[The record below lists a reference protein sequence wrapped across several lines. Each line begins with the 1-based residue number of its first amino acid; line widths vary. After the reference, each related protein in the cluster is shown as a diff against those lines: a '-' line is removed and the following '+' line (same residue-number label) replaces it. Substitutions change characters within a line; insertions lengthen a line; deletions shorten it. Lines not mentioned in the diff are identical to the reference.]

1 MLALALALTAFP
13 VPQDAP
19 KARPL
24 NIVFI
29 LADDLGWTDVGCM
42 GSKYYETPH
51 IDALAADGMR
61 FLQHHHCQNCAP
73 TRAALMTGQSPA
85 RTGIYTV
92 GSLERGAEARRAMTV
107 PKNRTRLPDGV
118 RTIADQLTAAGYATG
133 LFGKW
138 HLGDGALHHPSRH
151 GFAEAIVSA
160 GRHFDF
166 ATTPK
171 VEVPDGAYL
180 ADFLTDLAVDFIER
194 QRERPFFLYLPHF
207 GVHSPYQA
215 KPDLIAHFA
224 DKPGVGGHS
233 DPTYA
238 AMIASVDDSVGRVVA
253 TLERLVLTERTVVVF
268 ASDNGGVG
276 GYADIGGKGVTDNAP
291 LRGGKGMLYEGGV
304 RVPMIVRWPGVVT
317 PGATC
322 SVPTQHVD
330 ILPTFLA
337 IAGAALPDQALD
349 GESLVPLLRDPG
361 ARLAR
366 DALYVHFPGYL
377 EGYRTQEWRTSPVG
391 TIQVGM
397 LKLLEFF
404 EDGRTELYDLE
415 ADPSE
420 QRNLAATRPDDVAAL
435 CARLSAWRKDLGAAM
450 PVRK

>member
-1 MLALALALTAFP
+1 MLEFALAAFALAL
-13 VPQDAP
+13 PQDAP
-19 KARPL
+19 TPRPL

-42 GSKYYETPH
+42 GSRYYETPH

-73 TRAALMTGQSPA
+73 TRGALMTGQSPA

-92 GSLERGAEARRAMTV
+92 GSLERGAAARRTMSV
-107 PKNRTRLPDGV
+107 PENRTRLPDGV
-118 RTIADQLTAAGYATG
+118 LTMADQLTAAGYVTA

-138 HLGDGALHHPSRH
+138 HLGNGPMHHPRRH

-160 GRHFDF
+160 GKHFGF
-166 ATTPK
+166 ATTPTI
-171 VEVPDGAYL
+171 EVPEGAYL
-180 ADFLTDLAVDFIER
+180 ADFLTDLAVDFLER

-215 KPDLIAHFA
+215 KPDLIARFA
-224 DKPGVGGHS
+224 EKAGVGGHA

-238 AMIASVDDSVGRVVA
+238 AMIASVDDSVGRVLA
-253 TLERLVLTERTVVVF
+253 TLERLGLRERTVVVF

-276 GYADIGGKGVTDNAP
+276 GYEGIGGKGVTDNAP

-304 RVPMIVRWPGVVT
+304 RVPMIVRWPGVT
-317 PGATC
+317 PPGSTC
-322 SVPTQHVD
+322 DVPTQHVD
-330 ILPTFLA
+330 VLPTFLG
-337 IAGAALPDQALD
+337 IAGAKLPDQPLD
-349 GESLVPLLRDPG
+349 GESLVPLLRDPE
-361 ARLAR
+361 ATLTR

-377 EGYRTQEWRTSPVG
+377 EGYRTQQWRTAPVG

-404 EDGRTELYDLE
+404 EDGRTELYDLANDPGE
-415 ADPSE
+415 AHD
-420 QRNLAATRPDDVAAL
+420 LAATRPDDVKTL
-435 CARLSAWRKDLGAAM
+435 HARLAAWRKDLGAAM

>member
-1 MLALALALTAFP
+1 MLALVLAALTFAL
-13 VPQDAP
+13 PQDAP
-19 KARPL
+19 SPRPL

-42 GSKYYETPH
+42 GSRYYETPH
-51 IDALAADGMR
+51 IDALAADGIR

-73 TRAALMTGQSPA
+73 TRGALMTGQSPA

-92 GSLERGAEARRAMTV
+92 GSLARGAAARRTMNV
-107 PKNRTRLPDGV
+107 PENRTRLPDGV
-118 RTIADQLTAAGYATG
+118 LTMADQLTAAGYVTA

-138 HLGDGALHHPSRH
+138 HLGNGPLHHPRRH
-151 GFAEAIVSA
+151 GFAEAIVSE
-160 GRHFDF
+160 GKHFGF

-171 VEVPDGAYL
+171 VEVPEGAYL
-180 ADFLTDLAVDFIER
+180 ADFLTDLAVDFLER
-194 QRERPFFLYLPHF
+194 QRDRPFFLYLPHF

-215 KPDLIAHFA
+215 KPDLIARFA
-224 DKPGVGGHS
+224 DKAGVGGHS

-238 AMIASVDDSVGRVVA
+238 AMIASVDDSVGRVLA
-253 TLERLVLTERTVVVF
+253 TLKRLGLHERTVVVF

-276 GYADIGGKGVTDNAP
+276 GYAGIGGKGVTDNAP

-304 RVPMIVRWPGVVT
+304 RVPMIVRWPGVT
-317 PGATC
+317 PRGSTC
-322 SVPTQHVD
+322 AVPTQHVD
-330 ILPTFLA
+330 VLPTLLG
-337 IAGAALPDQALD
+337 IAGAKLPDQPLD
-349 GESLVPLLRDPG
+349 GESLVPLLRDAG
-361 ARLAR
+361 ATLVR

-377 EGYRTQEWRTSPVG
+377 EGYRTQQWRTAPVG

-404 EDGRTELYDLE
+404 EDGRTELYDL
-415 ADPSE
+415 ANDPSE
-420 QRNLAATRPDDVAAL
+420 AHDLAATRPEDVKTL
-435 CARLSAWRKDLGAAM
+435 HARLTAWRKDLGVAM